1 MTVTLVVAI
10 GANGVIGVDG
20 GLPWRLP
27 EDLASFKALTMG
39 HPLVMGRAT
48 FESIG
53 RPLPGRTTIVLTRDP
68 HWSAE
73 GVEVAPTLGAAL
85 ERAHELD
92 DEVFLVGGAQIYAQA
107 LDAGIVDLMCV
118 TRVAASPEG
127 DTRFPKIDWL
137 QWREVG
143 HVPHGADAVGG
154 EPAFDIVTYE
164 RA

>member
-27 EDLASFKALTMG
+27 EDLASFKALTIG

-53 RPLPGRTTIVLTRDP
+53 RALPGRTTIVVTRDP
-68 HWSAE
+68 DWSAD
-73 GVEVAPTLGAAL
+73 GVEVAPTIEAAIA
-85 ERAHELD
+85 RAHEID
-92 DEVFLVGGAQIYAQA
+92 DDVFVVGGAQIYSQV
-107 LDAGIVDLMCV
+107 LDAGLVDLMCV
-118 TRVAASPEG
+118 TRVAAAPIG
-127 DTRFPKIDWL
+127 DTSFPKIDWI

-143 HVPHGADAVGG
+143 RMPNGG
-154 EPAFDIVTYE
+154 DPSFDIVTYE

>member
-1 MTVTLVVAI
+1 MTVTLVVAV

-27 EDLASFKALTMG
+27 EDLAHFKQLTMG
-39 HPLVMGRAT
+39 HPMVMGRTT

-68 HWSAE
+68 DWRAD
-73 GVEVAPTLGAAL
+73 GVEVAPTLEAAL

-92 DEVFLVGGAQIYAQA
+92 DEVFVVGGAQIYAQA
-107 LDAGIVDLMCV
+107 LDAALVDLMCV
-118 TRVAASPEG
+118 TRVASSPEG
-127 DTRFPKIDWL
+127 DTRFPSIDWL
-137 QWREVG
+137 RWREVG
-143 HVPHGADAVGG
+143 RVSQGG
-154 EPAFDIVTYE
+154 DPSFDIVTYE

>member
-39 HPLVMGRAT
+39 HPMVMGRRT

-53 RPLPGRTTIVLTRDP
+53 RALPGRTTIVVTRDP
-68 HWSAE
+68 DWSAD
-73 GVEVAPTLGAAL
+73 GVDVAPTLEAAL
-85 ERAHELD
+85 ERAGELD
-92 DEVFLVGGAQIYAQA
+92 DEVFLVGGAKVYAQA
-107 LDAGIVDLMCV
+107 LKAGLVDLMCV

-127 DTRFPKIDWL
+127 DTRFPSIDWM

-143 HVPHGADAVGG
+143 RVPHGG
-154 EPAFDIVTYE
+154 EPSFDIVTYE

>member
-27 EDLASFKALTMG
+27 EDLAHFKKLTMG
-39 HPLVMGRAT
+39 HPMVMGRTT

-68 HWSAE
+68 YWTAP
-73 GVEVAPTLGAAL
+73 GVEVAQTLEAAL
-85 ERAHELD
+85 ERAHQLD

-107 LDAGIVDLMCV
+107 IDAGLVDLMCV
-118 TRVAASPEG
+118 TRVAVSPEG

-137 QWREVG
+137 QWHEVG
-143 HVPHGADAVGG
+143 HVPHGG
-154 EPAFDIVTYE
+154 EPSFDIVTYQ